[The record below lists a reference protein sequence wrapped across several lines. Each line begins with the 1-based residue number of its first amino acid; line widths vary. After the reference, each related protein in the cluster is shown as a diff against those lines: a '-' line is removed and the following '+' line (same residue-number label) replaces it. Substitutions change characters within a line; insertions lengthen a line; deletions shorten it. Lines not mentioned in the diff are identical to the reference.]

1 MGKWGKRG
9 RMYAGNSYKYLPK
22 YIPTDD
28 DEIVERVLETNRVT
42 RVTKGG
48 RRFSYRAFCIV
59 GNMKGAVG
67 FGKGKA
73 LEPAEAVRKAINDA
87 KRNMVL
93 LPLVKGTIPH
103 EVEGKFGSAR
113 VVLRPAAPGTG
124 VTAGGVVKA
133 ICSAAGIKNILTKS
147 IGGNNPINLTK
158 AVFDAFYKLRPL
170 SLQAKL
176 REKRFNE
183 LLWEKKQ
190 QPESK

>member
-9 RMYAGNSYKYLPK
+9 RMYAGNAYKYLPR
-22 YIPTDD
+22 YVPTDE
-28 DEIVERVLETNRVT
+28 DEIVERVIETNRVT

-48 RRFSYRAFCIV
+48 KRFSFRAFCIV

-87 KRNMVL
+87 KRNMITIPIVN
-93 LPLVKGTIPH
+93 GTIPH
-103 EVEGKFGSAR
+103 EVEGRFGTSR
-113 VVLRPAAPGTG
+113 VILKPAAPGTG
-124 VTAGGVVKA
+124 VTAGGVVKY

-147 IGGNNPINLTK
+147 IGGNNPVNLAK

-176 REKRFNE
+176 RGKHFKD
-183 LLWEKKQ
+183 LLLEKK
-190 QPESK
+190 